1 MFPLVCLLQITRL
14 NRPEHR
20 GAGGQEKPS
29 VDASVQFNSLQEIQ
43 LNVFYLLERS
53 GSSGAMSDS
62 CVSGL
67 ISCFFYQQ
75 QG

>member
-1 MFPLVCLLQITRL
+1 MFPLVCLLQITQL

-53 GSSGAMSDS
+53 GSGAMSDS
-62 CVSGL
+62 CMSGL